1 MSKKVRNLKILW
13 TCQLCLVES
22 ENVRGVLI
30 QTLSRSQ
37 SRKISMLMEWG
48 GDDSGLLTSGISADY
63 QAKLNLWRRLIKLQ
77 PGWSGWFSGRARL
90 VNELLDKEPLQT
102 IFLFTPCFYNLA
114 NIPPCSSIIIRGRP
128 PEKDIFPKTT
138 GQRTN
143 QSDLFCWRGGEII
156 WDNCLVSP
164 PP

>member
-22 ENVRGVLI
+22 QNARGVLI
-30 QTLSRSQ
+30 KTLSRSQ

-63 QAKLNLWRRLIKLQ
+63 QAKLNLWRLLIKLRLRLVRLVHW
-77 PGWSGWFSGRARL
+77 PGWPWLMSCQTRSPS
-90 VNELLDKEPLQT
+90 PLQT

-114 NIPPCSSIIIRGRP
+114 NIPSSSSIMTKRLAATERH
-128 PEKDIFPKTT
+128 FPQDDGTE
-138 GQRTN
+138 N
-143 QSDLFCWRGGEII
+143 QSERFI
-156 WDNCLVSP
+156 WLARRRNYLR
-164 PP
+164 